1 MHLVAHPVGR
11 TTNPGRLQKRKSS
24 ETRPV
29 KRTMTRWLTCASERM
44 NGATHGD
51 SFGVLESKPL
61 GGELTLDEREIPDQ
75 RHHPSE
81 RDSFR
86 STLLQWNNPLC
97 GVGRGMDEQFS
108 HSEQLEHRVQ
118 MVLGVVSAKE
128 VLPLEF
134 KPAYSV
140 GDLLTQHVDELEQE
154 TAGTGGVLQA
164 LSDHFAKVYQ
174 VDRAVRAA

>member
-29 KRTMTRWLTCASERM
+29 KRTITRWLTCASERM
-44 NGATHGD
+44 NRATHGD
-51 SFGVLESKPL
+51 GLGVLESKPL
-61 GGELTLDEREIPDQ
+61 GGELTLDEREIADQ
-75 RHHPSE
+75 RHHKSE

-108 HSEQLEHRVQ
+108 HTEQVEHRVQ
-118 MVLGVVSAKE
+118 MVLGVVSA
-128 VLPLEF
+128 
-134 KPAYSV
+134 SV